1 MCNPPKGSYCKE
13 SHVRSSSM
21 VNVVLVVVVF
31 IIIGGTNMEPRRR
44 TIRGVNSF
52 LPLWVLEDRTEVSRL
67 GQQKLLSTEPS
78 CWHNLTGFGIT

>member
-1 MCNPPKGSYCKE
+1 
-13 SHVRSSSM
+13 M

-31 IIIGGTNMEPRRR
+31 IIIGGTNMEARRR

-52 LPLWVLEDRTEVSRL
+52 LPLWVLEDRTEVARL
-67 GQQKLLSTEPS
+67 GQQRLLSTEPS